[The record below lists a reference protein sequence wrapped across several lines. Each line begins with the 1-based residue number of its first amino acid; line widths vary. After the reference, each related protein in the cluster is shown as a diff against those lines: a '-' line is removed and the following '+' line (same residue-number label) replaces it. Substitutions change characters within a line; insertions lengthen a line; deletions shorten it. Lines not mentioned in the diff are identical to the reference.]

1 MPTRRLLLLG
11 AATLAAPA
19 VQAQTAG
26 RPIRLVVPF
35 PPGGGAD
42 ALGRPLSERLAQRL
56 GRPVVIENRSGAGS
70 NIGSEF
76 VARAAPDGTTLLLNF
91 DTLVLHPL
99 LYQGMTFEPIRDL
112 LPVARVAS
120 SPLLLGCHP
129 GVPAADVAALV
140 ALSRADPNRLN
151 FANPGFGSPHHLAF
165 EFFAQAS
172 GLQAAHIA
180 YRGGGPALTDVLA
193 GHVQLGMF
201 TLGAVSQHVRSGSLR
216 GLAVVADR
224 RVEVIGAV
232 PTMAE
237 AGFPEAAV
245 PLRFM
250 LFAPAGTPRDAV
262 ARVEAEV
269 QAALAEPA
277 LLEVLQRAGFDPGFQ
292 RGEDTAAEL
301 PRLHTIWARALRS
314 ANIQPQ

>member
-1 MPTRRLLLLG
+1 MPTRRLALLG
-11 AATLAAPA
+11 ALALATPALAQGA
-19 VQAQTAG
+19 

-42 ALGRPLSERLAQRL
+42 ALGRPLAERLAARL

-76 VARAAPDGTTLLLNF
+76 VARAAPDGSTLLLNF

-99 LYQGMTFEPIRDL
+99 LYQGMSFEPIRDL
-112 LPVARVAS
+112 MAVARVAS
-120 SPLLLGCHP
+120 SPLMLGCHP
-129 GVPAADVAALV
+129 GVPAADVASLV
-140 ALSRADPNRLN
+140 ALSRAQPGLLN

-172 GLQAAHIA
+172 GLSAAHVS

-201 TLGAVSQHVRSGSLR
+201 TLGAVSQHVRAGGLR
-216 GLAVVADR
+216 GLAVVAER
-224 RVEVIGAV
+224 RAAVIPEV

-237 AGFPEAAV
+237 VGFPEAAV

-250 LFAPAGTPRDAV
+250 LFAPAGTAREAV
-262 ARVEAEV
+262 APVEAAV
-269 QAALAEPA
+269 AATLEEAA
-277 LLEVLQRAGFDPGFQ
+277 FREVLERAGFDPGF
-292 RGEDTAAEL
+292 RPGEATAAEL
-301 PRLHTIWARALRS
+301 PRLHAAWSEALRR
-314 ANIQPQ
+314 AGIRPQ